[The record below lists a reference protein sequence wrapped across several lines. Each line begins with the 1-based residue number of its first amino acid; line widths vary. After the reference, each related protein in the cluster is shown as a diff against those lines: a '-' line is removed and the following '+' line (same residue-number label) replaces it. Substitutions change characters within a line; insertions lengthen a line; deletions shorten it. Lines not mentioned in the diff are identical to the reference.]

1 MPGFGPTVGAA
12 ISSHPQISKIAF
24 TGSTEVTVLTGCQP
38 TRQPLCDLRRGNF
51 SFEPL
56 NYDLFTLKYDHVS
69 VHSDQEKKKK
79 QINKVTGPVS
89 KLNKYLIEL
98 RSLRRKD
105 W

>member
-1 MPGFGPTVGAA
+1 MIYLHLSMTTFQCIA
-12 ISSHPQISKIAF
+12 I
-24 TGSTEVTVLTGCQP
+24 
-38 TRQPLCDLRRGNF
+38 R
-51 SFEPL
+51 
-56 NYDLFTLKYDHVS
+56 
-69 VHSDQEKKKK
+69 KKKK